1 VFIGGGIAPKLI
13 DALPTSKFLARFD
26 AKGRMQPL
34 VEQMPVQLVTM
45 NGTAIHGAAHYAAR
59 AARHG
64 EPGHD

>member
-1 VFIGGGIAPKLI
+1 
-13 DALPTSKFLARFD
+13 
-26 AKGRMQPL
+26 MQPL